1 MKTKGP
7 WLKTKGARFKAKGA
21 GLKRAIPEAT
31 CRPRRRRSVCQPSAS
46 ALGNCPF
53 ESPESRRDGAKDGVA
68 ARSSPW
74 IARLSSSYTG
84 DVNASS
90 QPIQPS
96 RKEFLALAKEHTL
109 VPVCRILTA
118 DLETPVSA
126 FLRAAWSE
134 RECFLLESV
143 ENGEQVGRYTFIG
156 LTPSKRIVARGREI
170 TITEGK
176 KVVQFDDDIFMVL
189 RRALSGHKPARLPGL
204 PPFTAGAVGFF
215 SYDAVRQVEKLPA
228 LTKDELGVPDACLL
242 FFDEVLAFDHVRKE
256 IWLVVTADLLRGKP
270 AAAYEKAVERLER
283 LEKQLARP
291 LPKLPSGPGKG
302 KLKVKYRTAKKDFLA
317 AVDRTK
323 EYIAAGDIFQAVLS
337 QRFDLVPE
345 ADSFHVYRALRAV
358 NPSPYMYFLRFTPEG
373 PLGGESEKRGKGSKQ
388 AKQAARV
395 GTIEL
400 AGSSPELLV
409 RVHQGKVEYRPIAGT
424 RPRGADEA
432 QDQALAEEM
441 INDEKERAEHVMLVD
456 LGRNDVGR
464 VSEFGS
470 VKVDRLMF
478 VERYSHVMHI
488 VSTIEGRL
496 KPELSAIDA
505 LRACFP
511 AGTLSGAPKVRA
523 MEIIEELEPARRGT
537 YGGTVLYADY
547 SGNLDSCIAIRSMLA
562 VGGKGYVQSGAGIVA
577 DSVPE
582 LEHQESINKAQAV
595 IRAIER
601 AREL

>member
-1 MKTKGP
+1 M
-7 WLKTKGARFKAKGA
+7 
-21 GLKRAIPEAT
+21 
-31 CRPRRRRSVCQPSAS
+31 
-46 ALGNCPF
+46 
-53 ESPESRRDGAKDGVA
+53 
-68 ARSSPW
+68 
-74 IARLSSSYTG
+74 
-84 DVNASS
+84 NASS
-90 QPIQPS
+90 QSVLPS
-96 RKEFLALAKEHTL
+96 RKEFLALAKEPTL
-109 VPVCRILTA
+109 VPVCRILAA

-126 FLRAAWSE
+126 FLRAAWPE

-156 LTPSKRIVARGREI
+156 LSPFKRIVARGREI

-176 KVVQFDDDIFMVL
+176 KVVQSEGDIFAVL

-204 PPFTAGAVGFF
+204 PPFTAGAVGFL
-215 SYDAVRQVEKLPA
+215 SYDAVRQIERLPNLA
-228 LTKDELGVPDACLL
+228 KDELGVPDACML

-256 IWLVVTADLLRGKP
+256 IWLVVTADVTRGKP
-270 AAAYEKAVERLER
+270 GNAYGKAVDRLDKLER
-283 LEKQLARP
+283 HLTQP
-291 LPKLPSGPGKG
+291 LPKLPAQHHKG
-302 KLKVKYRTAKKDFLA
+302 KLKVERRTAKKDYMA
-317 AVDRTK
+317 AVVRTK

-337 QRFDLVPE
+337 QRLDVEPE
-345 ADSFHVYRALRAV
+345 ADSFQVYRALRTV
-358 NPSPYMYFLRFTPEG
+358 NPSPYMYFLRFSPEG
-373 PLGGESEKRGKGSKQ
+373 PLGGGRHDQSKSSSRKSKQ
-388 AKQAARV
+388 PTV
-395 GTIEL
+395 VEL

-424 RPRGADEA
+424 RPRGATEKE
-432 QDQALAEEM
+432 DQALADEM
-441 INDEKERAEHVMLVD
+441 LSDAKERAEHVMLVD

-488 VSTIEGRL
+488 VSAIEGRL
-496 KPELSAIDA
+496 KPELTAVDA

-537 YGGTVLYADY
+537 YGGAVLYADF

-562 VGGKGYVQSGAGIVA
+562 IGGKGYVQSGAGIVA

-582 LEHQESINKAQAV
+582 LEHQESLNKAQAV